1 MALDVPSQ
9 LSQHK
14 LPLTAVLA
22 GIFVLSLVLY
32 VAPRL
37 VDVFA
42 YFGPLFVSTAV
53 LVVAVV
59 AFTSISQVPFD
70 PSGGKAGEGILEYVA
85 GPPGFGEGPW

>member
-9 LSQHK
+9 LSQYK
-14 LPLTAVLA
+14 FPLTVVLA
-22 GIFVLSLVLY
+22 GIFTLSLVLY
-32 VAPRL
+32 MAPRL

-59 AFTSISQVPFD
+59 AFTSISGVPNE
-70 PSGGKAGEGILEYVA
+70 PHGEKAGEGMLEYVA